1 LTQKTESTHPLD
13 DMHDAEPTPP
23 HQTPAQEDPVLDAM
37 GRAMAALRQFSGHTN
52 ELLEAF
58 DRAAAR
64 RLAGASYRELASS
77 DEAMLVDFTSGPLK
91 DLLDA
96 LSEFRRRQI
105 RALYDDGMSMAEL
118 GRALGVTRQRVAVL
132 LGNRESRQEG

>member
-1 LTQKTESTHPLD
+1 MSHVRLGH
-13 DMHDAEPTPP
+13 
-23 HQTPAQEDPVLDAM
+23 
-37 GRAMAALRQFSGHTN
+37 FSGHTN

-64 RLAGASYRELASS
+64 RQAGAYRELAG

-96 LSEFRRRQI
+96 LSDFRRCQVRGR
-105 RALYDDGMSMAEL
+105 RAA
-118 GRALGVTRQRVAVL
+118 RHQGVTPGGLRRQNAA
-132 LGNRESRQEG
+132 

>member
-1 LTQKTESTHPLD
+1 
-13 DMHDAEPTPP
+13 
-23 HQTPAQEDPVLDAM
+23 
-37 GRAMAALRQFSGHTN
+37 MAALRQFSGHTN

-132 LGNRESRQEG
+132 LSATPTPQD

>member
-1 LTQKTESTHPLD
+1 RPGHLSVV
-13 DMHDAEPTPP
+13 PP
-23 HQTPAQEDPVLDAM
+23 AVRTGAHRSKALGQS
-37 GRAMAALRQFSGHTN
+37 RAVCCTYSEHVRLPFVCSGGMSHVRLGHFSGHTN

-64 RLAGASYRELASS
+64 RQAGAYRELAG

-96 LSEFRRRQI
+96 LSDFR
-105 RALYDDGMSMAEL
+105 
-118 GRALGVTRQRVAVL
+118 
-132 LGNRESRQEG
+132 

>member
-1 LTQKTESTHPLD
+1 
-13 DMHDAEPTPP
+13 MHDAHPTPP
-23 HQTPAQEDPVLDAM
+23 HDTPASHDPVLDAM
-37 GRAMAALRQFSGHTN
+37 GRAIEALRRFSGHTN
-52 ELLEAF
+52 ELVEAF

-64 RLAGASYRELASS
+64 RQAGASYRELAD

-96 LSEFRRRQI
+96 LSDFRRRQI

>member
-1 LTQKTESTHPLD
+1 
-13 DMHDAEPTPP
+13 MHDADPTPP
-23 HQTPAQEDPVLDAM
+23 HQTPVQEDPVLDAM
-37 GRAMAALRQFSGHTN
+37 GRAIAALRRFSGHTN

-64 RLAGASYRELASS
+64 RLAGASYRELAS
-77 DEAMLVDFTSGPLK
+77 DDATLVDFTSGPLK

-96 LSEFRRRQI
+96 LSDFRRRQI

-132 LGNRESRQEG
+132 LGTKESRQEG

>member
-1 LTQKTESTHPLD
+1 
-13 DMHDAEPTPP
+13 MHDSDRTPP
-23 HQTPAQEDPVLDAM
+23 PHAPAQDDPVLDAM
-37 GRAMAALRQFSGHTN
+37 DRAIGALRRFSGHTN

-64 RLAGASYRELASS
+64 RQAGASYRELAN

-96 LSEFRRRQI
+96 LSDFRRRQV
-105 RALYDDGMSMAEL
+105 RALYEDGMSMAEL

-132 LGNRESRQEG
+132 LSATPTPED